1 MAEGNPHA
9 DRSSLAAPL
18 EAVTRLVLRSPGLVL
33 GGSVMLAVL
42 AVLISVNGLSFKT
55 SRLDLLNPRSE
66 YNQRWLAYLGEFG
79 RRDDAVCVVRS
90 DDPAALT
97 AAIDDLAAELSRQPD
112 LFESILFRR
121 DLSALK
127 RKGLHFIPDA
137 ELAQIEQQVRH
148 GVALIPRAGQPADPA
163 AALAQLN
170 DRLAHVGT
178 ANPQIRQA
186 LEDEYQRIAGMTLA
200 AVAGGGNQS
209 VGIQPA
215 SALVSADGS
224 VGAAAAR
231 LPSHG
236 SARLL
241 ETRASPSQAS
251 PSQASAERLLKEFEP
266 QYLLAD
272 KGRLGFVLLK
282 LKVDESSFTRGSL
295 AIRQLR
301 QTIAKVRPRHPAAWI
316 GLTGMPIIEYDEM
329 QASQTDM
336 IWTSLVS
343 MIAVFGLFIAGY
355 GGLRHSL
362 LANLVLL
369 LATAYSFGF
378 VTLAV
383 GHLNILSAAFSAVL
397 IGLGIDFGIH
407 YLACYLKLR
416 GEGYDEEAALIRT
429 TLEVGPG
436 MFTGGVTTA
445 AAFFMAAMTDFV
457 GVRELGLVA
466 GGSILLCVAATVVV
480 LPPLVLVVD
489 RQWPIGAVP
498 QIVPAGRWFAFTGR
512 WPRLVMGA
520 SLLVTVA
527 IAVGV
532 GWLRYDHNLL
542 NLQPK
547 HLESADIERELF
559 AKLDDSVWFAVT
571 LYDSREDLLAKK
583 ALFENLP
590 TVSKTEEIASLL
602 PASTPERQQLI
613 TATGQHLATLP
624 SQEPEPVRIDP
635 HRLKSEV
642 VRAQALLAR
651 ESPVATPTIALV
663 QQLGGALSQMP
674 DDFLAARLT
683 NTQADLAQQSFAQLA
698 VLRELADPT
707 PPQLADLPR
716 ELADRFVGAH
726 HKLLLKVYAH
736 GNVWDMDKL
745 EAFVRDVESV
755 DPRVTGHPVQTYYAS
770 RHMQQSYIYT
780 GLYALVAVLVLLWI
794 DLRSISHS
802 LLAMAPLAM
811 GFVQMCGVFGWC
823 GIPLNPANMI
833 VLPVILGIGVDHG
846 VHLVHAWR
854 QQQGRFRV
862 GDSMAVAVLLT
873 ATTTTASFGILI
885 LARHQG
891 LQSLGQVLTIG
902 VTTCL
907 FSSIVFFP
915 AVLGWMT
922 RRERDEPMASVA
934 QARLT
939 SSRSRETSEFGIT
952 TRVDRNSHEF
962 RYGAEAKA
970 AVAIAPPVAED
981 PPAKPIEDAAA
992 SLAAATGGRVHRPQR
1007 AVQPEPA
1014 SEAAPA
1020 IPRRRTLVERTDSG
1034 HDEAPSPPHGGASPL
1049 QHLAVRESDR

>member
-42 AVLISVNGLSFKT
+42 AVLITVNGLSFKT

-66 YNQRWLAYLGEFG
+66 YNQRWLGYLAEFG

-90 DDPAALT
+90 DDPEALT
-97 AAIDDLAAELSRQPD
+97 AAIDDLAAELARQPD
-112 LFESILFRR
+112 LFESIFSRR

-186 LEDEYQRIAGMTLA
+186 LEGEYQRIAGMTLA

-215 SALVSADGS
+215 SALVPADGT

-231 LPSHG
+231 LLGHG
-236 SARLL
+236 SARVI
-241 ETRASPSQAS
+241 ETRTSLSQTSPSQAS
-251 PSQASAERLLKEFEP
+251 PERLLKEFEP

-527 IAVGV
+527 IAVGC

-571 LYDSREDLLAKK
+571 LCDSREDLLAKK
-583 ALFENLP
+583 ALFEKLP

-624 SQEPEPVRIDP
+624 SQEPEPVKIDP

-642 VRAQALLAR
+642 ARAQALLAR
-651 ESPVATPTIALV
+651 ETPVATPTIALV

-674 DDFLAARLT
+674 DDFVAARLT

-736 GNVWDMDKL
+736 GIRPRCRIGRSARHRPPRADLLRLAAHAAKL
-745 EAFVRDVESV
+745 HLHGTVCPRGGVR
-755 DPRVTGHPVQTYYAS
+755 
-770 RHMQQSYIYT
+770 
-780 GLYALVAVLVLLWI
+780 
-794 DLRSISHS
+794 
-802 LLAMAPLAM
+802 APLDRPAEHQPFAP
-811 GFVQMCGVFGWC
+811 GDGPVGDGVCANVRRVRLVRHSAQSGQHDRAAGDPGDRRRSRRAPGACLASTAGAVSRGRFDSRGRALDRNHHD
-823 GIPLNPANMI
+823 GQLRHLDPGPAPGAP
-833 VLPVILGIGVDHG
+833 VAGAGAHDRRDDLPVFVDRILPGGPRLDDAPRARRAG
-846 VHLVHAWR
+846 STAEATA
-854 QQQGRFRV
+854 
-862 GDSMAVAVLLT
+862 GDRPSP
-873 ATTTTASFGILI
+873 
-885 LARHQG
+885 H
-891 LQSLGQVLTIG
+891 
-902 VTTCL
+902 
-907 FSSIVFFP
+907 
-915 AVLGWMT
+915 
-922 RRERDEPMASVA
+922 
-934 QARLT
+934 
-939 SSRSRETSEFGIT
+939 T
-952 TRVDRNSHEF
+952 TRARGQAGRRHC
-962 RYGAEAKA
+962 
-970 AVAIAPPVAED
+970 
-981 PPAKPIEDAAA
+981 PAR
-992 SLAAATGGRVHRPQR
+992 G
-1007 AVQPEPA
+1007 
-1014 SEAAPA
+1014 
-1020 IPRRRTLVERTDSG
+1020 
-1034 HDEAPSPPHGGASPL
+1034 
-1049 QHLAVRESDR
+1049 